1 MKSSS
6 NPVQKSNY
14 MRVRDEFK
22 RVHNDFKRVRN
33 KFKRVSIHFR
43 EFIEIKF
50 HEFYDNMK
58 VIDLL
63 KIVLENLESVIVNN
77 YL

>member
-14 MRVRDEFK
+14 TRVRDK
-22 RVHNDFKRVRN
+22 FKRVRN
-33 KFKRVSIHFR
+33 EFKRVRNSLRESLSIL
-43 EFIEIKF
+43 ESLEIKF
-50 HEFYDNMK
+50 YEFYDNMK

-63 KIVLENLESVIVNN
+63 KIVLENLESIIVNN